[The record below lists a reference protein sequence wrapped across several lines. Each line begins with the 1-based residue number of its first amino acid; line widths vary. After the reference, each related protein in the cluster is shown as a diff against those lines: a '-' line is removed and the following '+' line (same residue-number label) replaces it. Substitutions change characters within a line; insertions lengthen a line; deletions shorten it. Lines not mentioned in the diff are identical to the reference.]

1 MAFVDELASKLRS
14 VGALHAV
21 GETWISFDSS
31 IPAGGVPF
39 CGQLVSRAVYA
50 DLWSWVQAQGKVK
63 TESEWQ
69 TIAGS
74 QNGNCSW
81 YSDGD
86 GSTTFRMPAVLGY
99 MRGVSDTTEAGQYKE
114 QALPNIKGNGLFFE
128 NVSNVASAQTQLT
141 GAFYLNQDKKTYYG
155 SGSSDSDNFCGAL
168 DANRYDARYKDNADV
183 TPETFTVIVGV
194 YAVSIIS
201 NFGSADLADIQ
212 TSVANLDVRVNNIP
226 ISTSYVTE
234 SWVSEDGNSW
244 YRKYSDG
251 WIEQGG
257 IFPQSSTGYHEETV
271 TFQVQ
276 FSDTKYIFVS
286 QSSWNS
292 ANGQGNWTTSKT
304 ASYIKLQNVSLYQDC
319 SSWYA
324 CGY

>member
-1 MAFVDELASKLRS
+1 MAFVDELASKLRAI
-14 VGALHAV
+14 GAFHAV

-69 TIAGS
+69 SIAGS

-86 GSTTFRMPAVLGY
+86 GETTFRMPAVLGY
-99 MRGVSDTTEAGQYKE
+99 MRGVGDTTEAGQYKE
-114 QALPNIKGNGLFFE
+114 QALPNVKGSGLWYE
-128 NVSNVASAQTQLT
+128 NVPSTNAAYTQLT
-141 GAFYLNQDKKTYYG
+141 GAFYLNTDKKTYYG
-155 SGSSDSDNFCGAL
+155 SGSSDTDNYCGAF

-194 YAVSIIS
+194 YAVSVIS

-212 TSVANLDVRVNNIP
+212 TSVANLDVKVNNIP

-234 SWVSEDGNSW
+234 SWVAEDGNSW

-257 IFPQSSTGYHEETV
+257 ELKGVTGSV
-271 TFQVQ
+271 TFPIS
-276 FSDTKYIFVS
+276 FSEPPKAIAFS
-286 QSSWNS
+286 QSNS
-292 ANGQGNWTTSKT
+292 AS
-304 ASYIKLQNVSLYQDC
+304 ANVSRIAFKNNHPTNTGMTIYLQQTQMYQYGC
-319 SSWYA
+319 FWIA